1 MRQTAR
7 QPNSWRRVFW
17 RCLAPALGLCL
28 VAVTAAPVQ
37 AGVQAGPT
45 SAWPEILTLDEA
57 ARFMRLEVGELEAL
71 ARRDAVPAR
80 RIGNRWRFNRTALLA
95 WINGDWT
102 LITTAMPPSAL
113 GKIRGTGTHPV
124 SGEAPALSGDT
135 APDDTAPDDTAPDD
149 TAATEPIGEAPEGR
163 TADEVFLRGQKVLL
177 APGEVT
183 IDLGLFYAESDSQ
196 QLALGSSGVGLATI
210 EQETFTGFVLGRVG
224 LFDETE
230 LFAGTSYSI
239 TDSNVVFGS
248 EKLGGSSDSSFGDL
262 RLGVRR
268 TVLHEG
274 VGRPDVI
281 LTVDGRIPVEDSSY
295 ALGGGV
301 ALVKSF
307 DPVVLFGSANYLH
320 SFSRDFDDVSRLR
333 PEDRLDVTLGYA
345 YALNDTLTL
354 STSVSGLFTFETE
367 FDDATLRA
375 QELFSMQFGLTSW
388 LGEGLYIEPTVS
400 FGLNGPGDSFA
411 LGVTVPYTF

>member
-1 MRQTAR
+1 MQQTAR
-7 QPNSWRRVFW
+7 RRQFW
-17 RCLAPALGLCL
+17 RFWAPALGLCL
-28 VAVTAAPVQ
+28 LAVTTAPVQ
-37 AGVQAGPT
+37 ATAPAAPP
-45 SAWPEILTLDEA
+45 SAWPEVLTLDEA

-80 RIGNRWRFNRTALLA
+80 RIGNQWRFNRNALLA

-113 GKIRGTGTHPV
+113 GQITATGTTPV
-124 SGEAPALSGDT
+124 EGEAPAPSAD
-135 APDDTAPDDTAPDD
+135 
-149 TAATEPIGEAPEGR
+149 ATPEEPIGEAPEER

-177 APGEVT
+177 APGEVVLD
-183 IDLGLFYAESDSQ
+183 IGLFYAESDNQ
-196 QLALGSSGVGLATI
+196 QLALVNNVFGLATL
-210 EQETFTGFVLGRVG
+210 EQDTFTTFLFGRVG
-224 LFDETE
+224 VFDETE
-230 LFAGTSYSI
+230 LFAGTSYSS
-239 TDSNVVFGS
+239 TDSSVVFGG
-248 EKLGGSSDSSFGDL
+248 EKLDGSSASGFGDV

-281 LTVDGRIPVEDSSY
+281 LTLDGRIPTEDGSY

-301 ALVKSF
+301 AVVKSF

-320 SFSRDFDDVSRLR
+320 RFSRDFNDVTRLQ
-333 PEDRLDVTLGYA
+333 PEDLIDVTLGYA

-367 FDDATLRA
+367 FDEATLRA

-388 LGEGLYIEPTVS
+388 LAKGLYIEPTVS
-400 FGLNGPGDSFA
+400 FGLNGPGNSFA
-411 LGVTVPYTF
+411 FGVTMPYTF

>member
-7 QPNSWRRVFW
+7 RRPAWRIW
-17 RCLAPALGLCL
+17 GAALGLCL
-28 VAVTAAPVQ
+28 VAVTTAPATAKAPAAP
-37 AGVQAGPT
+37 P
-45 SAWPEILTLDEA
+45 SAWPEVLTLDEA

-80 RIGNRWRFNRTALLA
+80 RIGNRWRFNRNALLA

-102 LITTAMPPSAL
+102 LITTAIPPSAL
-113 GKIRGTGTHPV
+113 GRIIGAGTTPV
-124 SGEAPALSGDT
+124 EGEAPAPSAD
-135 APDDTAPDDTAPDD
+135 
-149 TAATEPIGEAPEGR
+149 ATPEEPIGEAPEER

-177 APGEVT
+177 APGEVA
-183 IDLGLFYAESDSQ
+183 IDLGLFYAESDNQ
-196 QLALGSSGVGLATI
+196 QLALVNNLIGLVTL
-210 EQETFTGFVLGRVG
+210 EQDTFTAFLLGRIGV
-224 LFDETE
+224 FDETE
-230 LFAGTSYSI
+230 LFAGTSYSS
-239 TDSNVVFGS
+239 TDSSVVFGG
-248 EKLGGSSDSSFGDL
+248 EKLSGSSVSGFGDV

-281 LTVDGRIPVEDSSY
+281 LTLDGRIPVEDSSY

-307 DPVVLFGSANYLH
+307 DPVVLFGSANYH
-320 SFSRDFDDVSRLR
+320 HTFSRDFADVTRLR
-333 PEDRLDVTLGYA
+333 PEDQIDVTLGYA

-367 FDDATLRA
+367 FDEATLRA
-375 QELFSMQFGLTSW
+375 QEQFSMQFGLTSW
-388 LGEGLYIEPTVS
+388 LGKGLYIEPSVS
-400 FGLNGPGDSFA
+400 FGLNGPGNSFA
-411 LGVTVPYTF
+411 FGVTVPYTF